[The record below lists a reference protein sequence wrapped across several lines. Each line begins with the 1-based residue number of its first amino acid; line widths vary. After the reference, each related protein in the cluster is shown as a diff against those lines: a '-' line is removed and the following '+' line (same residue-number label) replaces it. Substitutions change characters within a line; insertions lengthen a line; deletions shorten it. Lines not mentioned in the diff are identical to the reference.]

1 MKHVNL
7 PCIDMDL
14 AKVGCPARGFFS
26 VILVAL
32 PWLLHVFCDVWIA
45 EAATSIVAVLAATG
59 NSYLIVDY
67 SLLLQLRQGPL
78 LTVRCICSEYT
89 ECTVHV

>member
-1 MKHVNL
+1 MWASYHVHVFTWISKNW
-7 PCIDMDL
+7 ISS
-14 AKVGCPARGFFS
+14 KRVFQRYSG
-26 VILVAL
+26 IAL

-67 SLLLQLRQGPL
+67 SLQLQRQGSL
-78 LTVRCICSEYT
+78 LTVHCLCSEHT
-89 ECTVHV
+89 

>member
-1 MKHVNL
+1 MRETFG
-7 PCIDMDL
+7 PRTCIDMDL
-14 AKVGCPARGFFS
+14 AKVGFPARGFFS
-26 VILVAL
+26 AILVAL

-67 SLLLQLRQGPL
+67 SLQLQRQGSL
-78 LTVRCICSEYT
+78 LTVHCLCSEHT
-89 ECTVHV
+89 